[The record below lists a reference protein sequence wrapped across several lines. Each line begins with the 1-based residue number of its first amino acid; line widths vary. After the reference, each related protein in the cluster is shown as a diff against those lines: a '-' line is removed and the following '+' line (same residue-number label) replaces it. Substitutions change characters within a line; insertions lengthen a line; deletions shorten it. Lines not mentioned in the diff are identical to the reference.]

1 MYVREGRNKELSMD
15 VKFKDCVYIWCSSA
29 SLPASF
35 VGVLNEVYW
44 ASVSKLK
51 GFKAWVKS
59 VFGAYD

>member
-1 MYVREGRNKELSMD
+1 MD
-15 VKFKDCVYIWCSSA
+15 MKFKDFMYIWCTSA
-29 SLPASF
+29 SLLASI